1 MLSLSANKF
10 YWTLTLQLDISFDRR
25 IILFL
30 YQINK
35 RTGFPDGSEVKNLPI
50 NAGDKGS
57 IPGPGRSQHATGQ
70 LGRGPPILSLCSGAG
85 ELQLLGPHAATS
97 EAYAPRGL
105 SSAGREA
112 TRRRSPHTR
121 PGEERPPAETREKS
135 EQQRRPSTAKD
146 K

>member
-10 YWTLTLQLDISFDRR
+10 YSTLTLQLDISFDHR

-50 NAGDKGS
+50 NAGDRGS
-57 IPGPGRSQHATGQ
+57 VPGPGRSQHATGH
-70 LGRGPPILSLCSGAG
+70 LGRGPPTLSLCSGAG
-85 ELQLLGPHAATS
+85 EPQLL
-97 EAYAPRGL
+97 
-105 SSAGREA
+105 
-112 TRRRSPHTR
+112 R
-121 PGEERPPAETREKS
+121 PGHPGARAPQGGKPLDGEARTPHLERGPTPAETREKS
-135 EQQRRPSTAKD
+135 EQQRRPSTATD